1 MAPKL
6 SICVPSR
13 NRQQYFQQ
21 TILALIENPR
31 PEVEFVFADNS
42 DDPSIMARFMADLP
56 ADPRIKF
63 LPPKASVLSMVDNWE
78 RTVAATTGDWVTVIG
93 DDDYV
98 DPDVAALLA
107 RLEKTPGGCDALN
120 WRNVGYYWPG
130 PQVKRANISISLNSD
145 IVRIPRARLIRR
157 LFLWEHSTCVPS
169 VGYSIYHSAISR
181 SLLENIRARFG
192 GRYFEHPTVDYD
204 SAFKVVLLG
213 ERFVYT
219 SRPFSIHGRSPVS
232 SSGSMQNLDAA
243 KKINAE
249 FMRDL
254 GRDLMHETDPDVP
267 LPYTLGVTASILQTM
282 LWISKTYGLNF
293 DGWQENFAKACG
305 ENCYLFADQEQFDR
319 IATSYRAALS
329 KWANGRYLEY
339 FDPVFVPRKEGA
351 AFSGLLKDMVY
362 FLDDERYFATPDQL
376 YSIMSALFEAADTM
390 PMDGLINDAT
400 RELPLTSLFNVSAAP
415 LQAADA
421 SQARM
426 PA

>member
-31 PEVEFVFADNS
+31 REVEFVFADNS
-42 DDPSIMARFMADLP
+42 DDPSIMTRFMAELP

-63 LPPKASVLSMVDNWE
+63 LPPEKSVLSMVDNWE
-78 RTVAATTGDWVTVIG
+78 RTVEATTGDWVTVIG

-107 RLEKTPGGCDALN
+107 RLEATPGGCDALN

-157 LFLWEHSTCVPS
+157 LFLWEQSTCAPS

-181 SLLENIRARFG
+181 SLLEKIRARFG

-219 SRPFSIHGRSPVS
+219 SRPFSIHGRCPVS
-232 SSGSMQNLDAA
+232 SSGSMQDLDAVE
-243 KKINAE
+243 KKSAE
-249 FMRDL
+249 FMSEL
-254 GRDLMHETDPDVP
+254 GRDLQHETDPDVP
-267 LPYTLGVTASILQTM
+267 LPYFLGMTASILQTM
-282 LWISKTYGLNF
+282 LWISRKYGLNF

-305 ENCYLFADQEQFDR
+305 ENCYLYSDQVQFDR
-319 IATSYRAALS
+319 MANSYRAALS
-329 KWANGRYLEY
+329 KWADGRYLK
-339 FDPVFVPRKEGA
+339 FFNPIFVPGREGA
-351 AFSGLLKDMVY
+351 AFSGLLEDIVY

-376 YSIMSALFEAADTM
+376 YTIMSALFEAADTM
-390 PMDGLINDAT
+390 PIDGLLRDASG
-400 RELPLTSLFNVSAAP
+400 ELPLTSLFNVSPEPLKESDAP
-415 LQAADA
+415 R
-421 SQARM
+421 ARRLG
-426 PA
+426 